1 LYKEEVMTALATD
14 VRAIRNGWVV
24 TPGGV
29 IRGGV
34 AVEGETIAAVAS
46 DAYLPTGDGVFDAA
60 GCWILPGVVD
70 PDGHLGTSNDS
81 SLDLDFESESRAAVG
96 MGTTTWGC
104 GETAHAIF
112 AREEGRADP
121 DALLTFSGLVERF
134 QAIGEQHSSCDFFL
148 TPMMDAIEQ
157 VEEIADLAERWGI
170 TGIEL
175 LMHMSLGRERIA
187 AVTPTARSA
196 AYRAFDDELV
206 YLAMRG
212 VARLGGAGLLAMH
225 CENWQIAMRIG
236 EELREAGR
244 TDMGA
249 WHDRSPGYLE
259 TMHVKAYGYLAAQL
273 GTRFHIMPATAPET
287 FEEIKRLRSAGADI
301 TAQTGAHYLVLDER
315 RAKVNV
321 PLRPASYREPL
332 WNALRSGTVSSIG
345 SDHAARRVPREAI
358 DTGNVWTSVSG
369 FPSRVEAQLP
379 ILLTYG
385 VADGRLSIARL
396 VRLMAENPARLWGV
410 YPRKGVI
417 APGADAD
424 FVVVD
429 PNKRVT
435 LTSEAVLSVSG
446 WSVFEGSEFRGWPVA
461 TFVRGRQVAE
471 WSSDRCSV
479 STDFRGQY
487 LARPVTSQ
495 DWQRNIA

>member
-1 LYKEEVMTALATD
+1 LTGAPMGI
-14 VRAIRNGWVV
+14 RAIRNGWVV

-34 AVEGETIAAVAS
+34 AIEGERIAAIAS
-46 DAYLPTGDGVFDAA
+46 DAYLPTGDGVFDAN

-70 PDGHLGTSNDS
+70 PDGHLGTSADS
-81 SLDLDFESESRAAVG
+81 ALDTDFRSESRAAVG

-112 AREEGRADP
+112 AQEDGRADP
-121 DALLTFSGLVERF
+121 DALLTFAGLVGRF
-134 QAIGEQHSSCDFFL
+134 KAIGERESSCDFYL

-157 VEEIADLAERWGI
+157 VDEIPELAERWGV

-175 LMHMSLGRERIA
+175 LMHMSLGRQRIA

-212 VARLGGAGLLAMH
+212 VASLGTAGLLAMH
-225 CENWQIAMRIG
+225 CENWQIAMRLG

-244 TDMGA
+244 TDIGA
-249 WHDRSPGYLE
+249 WHERSPAYLE
-259 TMHVKAYGYLAAQL
+259 TMHVRTYGYLAAQL
-273 GTRFHIMPATAPET
+273 GARFHVMPATAPET
-287 FEEIKRLRSAGADI
+287 FEEIRRLRSAGADV
-301 TAQTGAHYLVLDER
+301 TAQTGAHYLVLDET

-332 WNALRSGTVSSIG
+332 WNALRAGIVSSIG

-379 ILLTYG
+379 ILMTYG
-385 VADGRLSIARL
+385 VADGRLSIGRL
-396 VRLMAENPARLWGV
+396 VQLMAENPARLWGL
-410 YPRKGVI
+410 YPTKGAI

-435 LTSEAVLSVSG
+435 LTSDMVLSAAG
-446 WSVFEGSEFRGWPVA
+446 WSVFEGTDFRGWPVA
-461 TFVRGRQVAE
+461 TFVRGQQVAE
-471 WSSDRCSV
+471 WSGERCSV
-479 STDFRGQY
+479 ATDVRGHY
-487 LARPVTSQ
+487 IARATTSEG
-495 DWQRNIA
+495 WQRGIA